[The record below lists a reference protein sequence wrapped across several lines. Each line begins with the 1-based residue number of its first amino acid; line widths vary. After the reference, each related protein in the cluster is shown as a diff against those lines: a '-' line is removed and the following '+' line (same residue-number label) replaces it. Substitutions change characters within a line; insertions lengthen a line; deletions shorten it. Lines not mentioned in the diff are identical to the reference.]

1 MHYVYILK
9 SKKRGSIYIGSTNNL
24 VKRIKEHNAGKDEYT
39 KKFTPWT
46 LVYFEGCLSEDDA
59 RAREHN
65 LKYRGNAIA
74 QLKRRIKGSLDNA
87 Q

>member
-9 SKKRGSIYIGSTNNL
+9 SKKNGSIYIGYAVNVL
-24 VKRIKEHNAGKDEYT
+24 ERLKKHNAGMNKYT
-39 KKFTPWT
+39 KKFTPWV
-46 LVYFEGCLSEDDA
+46 LIYFEGYFSKEDA
-59 RAREHN
+59 IKREHN

-74 QLKRRIKGSLDNA
+74 QLKKRAENSFNDA